1 MTGEQPMVAVD
12 DLTLAFDRPVLDS
25 VSFTVPTG
33 SFTAVVGPNGAGKTT
48 LLGTVNGTITPDSGT
63 VTVAGRDVASL
74 SSRELAKRVATVP
87 QDGQIGF
94 DFSVRDIV
102 AMGRTP
108 HRSRLHQRRE
118 ADEEAIQSALERTQI
133 SGLADRSV
141 SSVSGGE
148 RQRVLL
154 ARALAQDAPL
164 LVLDEPT
171 ASLDI
176 HHQVRT
182 LELIRELVSTGATA
196 LAAIHDLDLAARYCD
211 TIVVISDGTV
221 LEAGDPDTV
230 LTEEVIK
237 QAYGGE
243 PHIHENPITN
253 TPSVT
258 AIDPEE

>member
-1 MTGEQPMVAVD
+1 MTGEQPMIAVT
-12 DLTLAFDRPVLDS
+12 DLSLAFDHPVLDS
-25 VSFTVPTG
+25 VSFTVPAG
-33 SFTAVVGPNGAGKTT
+33 SFTALVGPNGAGKTT
-48 LLGTVNGTITPDSGT
+48 LLRTVNGTITPDSGT

-87 QDGQIGF
+87 QDGHIGF

-108 HRSRLHQRRE
+108 HRSRLHRQRE
-118 ADEEAIQSALERTQI
+118 ADEAAIQSALERTRI
-133 SGLADRSV
+133 TELAERPV
-141 SSVSGGE
+141 GSVSGGE

-182 LELIRELVSTGATA
+182 LELIRELVSTGTTA
-196 LAAIHDLDLAARYCD
+196 LAAIHDLDLAARFCD
-211 TIVVISDGTV
+211 MIVVLSDGTV
-221 LEAGDPDTV
+221 LDAGNPAAV
-230 LTEEVIK
+230 LTEDVIK
-237 QAYGGE
+237 QAFGGE
-243 PHIHENPITN
+243 SHIHENPITN